1 MKNSQEE
8 LFEYCAKEIIS
19 KSVEGYNG
27 TVFAY
32 GQTGSGKTF
41 TMSGTPNNYNYRGI
55 IPRSIT
61 RVFQEIGSKPEYEF
75 KVEVS
80 YLEIY
85 NEIVIILFI
94 ICKAFGSST

>member
-1 MKNSQEE
+1 MLGIILIKIIRQEE
-8 LFEYCAKEIIS
+8 LFDCCAREVLA
-19 KSVEGYNG
+19 KSVDGYNG
-27 TVFAY
+27 TIFAY

-55 IPRSIT
+55 IPRGIT
-61 RVFQEIGSKPEYEF
+61 RLFQEIGGKPEYEF

-85 NEIVIILFI
+85 NEIVYFKL
-94 ICKAFGSST
+94 